1 MNTNK
6 QGSLARTDAPNA
18 NLIAAKLNDRLTAE
32 GYGSKDNLNEYKD
45 VLSVGTESRTAG
57 AVAKMQQV
65 TQQAEVIG
73 RGIYDTCWDQLTKA
87 QQKAFQVSSLAW
99 ADFANYQ
106 NTATSVSFSNESKI
120 AAGGG
125 DHYLQPTLT
134 DGIEAYDHRDLLNS
148 KVATTVINVGSA
160 RQDNFGEAF
169 YPTIVLPPNEGNVR
183 FVVENTFVMTD
194 YLHTGDGSNGVPDG
208 FGSVSIIDAIVDPTV
223 LRDAAI
229 KVIPIYSASNPV
241 FTDEVDPWMEH
252 NVETGAL
259 KFHQN
264 IDLLALSNDNVLNP
278 TQVFDSTD
286 QLDHD
291 VRIGQVFVKMTKGA
305 TEEVIAIDLKH
316 VPGANFAGFMGKGT
330 ARELTLSYASRTVPL
345 HGAIKT
351 ISGADSEILE
361 YFNDPVR
368 SDWVLYLDISL
379 SGTVNLETSN
389 IRVNGGVVQIANIWE
404 MPVNDDN
411 MSTPVQITNAADIN
425 GAMDAFDKIEL
436 VGWYPAASRTN
447 LNRRTRGILAR
458 TDIMSEQYTIPMG
471 PPISVLTPVVD
482 TETLVDLEAPIK
494 LNRVRNSQN
503 AVHSLIEYG
512 NMLKRFKNA
521 NDIRSP
527 RPEITGIGRYL
538 YRAYYHE
545 AEIDLAANVDSI
557 RSADRLEDINHSII
571 SVIRNVATRAWAA
584 SGFGAA
590 WQAMGLEGRPVV
602 NVGCGPMVASYLS
615 LAADTRILGDLFDIN
630 LVTTMNKELND
641 MIIIN
646 FSSDTGIEA
655 FTSGNFYYIP
665 EIVSTLP
672 KTTNGGQSIQLTV
685 QNRNMHINHLPI
697 QVRIILKGMN
707 DVLTAKTPI
716 RTITTIV

>member
-1 MNTNK
+1 MNINDSGT
-6 QGSLARTDAPNA
+6 LAQNDLPNA
-18 NLIAAKLNDRLTAE
+18 NLIAVQLKDRLIAE
-32 GYGSKDNLNEYKD
+32 GHGNNDSKDQYKD
-45 VLSVGTESRTAG
+45 VLSLGVESRSAD
-57 AVAKMQQV
+57 ARAKLANAANEAQI
-65 TQQAEVIG
+65 IG
-73 RGIYDTCWDQLTKA
+73 RGIYANAWDKLTAA
-87 QQKAFQVSSLAW
+87 QQKAFEVTSLVW
-99 ADFANYQ
+99 SDFANYQ
-106 NTATSVSFSNESKI
+106 NSATTINFSNESRI
-120 AAGGG
+120 GGGAG
-125 DHYLQPTLT
+125 DHYLVPTLT
-134 DGIEAYDHRDLLNS
+134 DGVEAYDHRTLLDS

-169 YPTIVLPPNEGNVR
+169 YPTVVLPPNEGNVR

-194 YLHTGDGSNGVPDG
+194 YLHTGNGSTGVPAG

-229 KVIPIYSASNPV
+229 KVIPIYSASNPA
-241 FTDEVDPWMEH
+241 FTDEVDPWMEY

-259 KFHQN
+259 KFHQD
-264 IDLLALSNDNVLNP
+264 IDLLAVSNDNVLNP
-278 TQVFDSTD
+278 TQIYDSTD

-291 VRIGQVFVKMTKGA
+291 IRIGKVFVKMTKGA
-305 TEEVIAIDLKH
+305 TEEIVAIDLKH
-316 VPGANFAGFMGKGT
+316 VPGANFALHMAKSS
-330 ARELTLSYASRTVPL
+330 ARDLALNYASRTIPI
-345 HGAIKT
+345 HGGLKT
-351 ISGADSEILE
+351 ISGAPSTLLE

-368 SDWVLYLDISL
+368 SDWVVYLDMNL
-379 SGTVNLETSN
+379 SGNVNLETGN
-389 IRVNGGVVQIANIWE
+389 IRVNGGVVSIANIWE

-411 MSTPVQITNAADIN
+411 MTHPVQVTNAADIN
-425 GAMDAFDKIEL
+425 AALAVFDKIEL
-436 VGWYPAASRTN
+436 VGWYPEAQRTN

-494 LNRVRNSQN
+494 LNRIRNSQN
-503 AVHSLIEYG
+503 AVHTLIEYG

-527 RPEITGIGRYL
+527 RPEVSGVGRYL
-538 YRAYYHE
+538 FRPYYFE
-545 AEIDLAANVDSI
+545 SEIDLAASVDSI

-571 SVIRNVATRAWAA
+571 SVIRNLATRAWAA

-602 NVGCGPMVASYLS
+602 NVGCGPMVASYLN

-630 LVTTMNKELND
+630 LVTTMNKELAD

-646 FSSDTGIEA
+646 FSSNTGIEA

-697 QVRIILKGMN
+697 QVRIVLKGLN
-707 DVLTAKTPI
+707 DVLTSKAPI